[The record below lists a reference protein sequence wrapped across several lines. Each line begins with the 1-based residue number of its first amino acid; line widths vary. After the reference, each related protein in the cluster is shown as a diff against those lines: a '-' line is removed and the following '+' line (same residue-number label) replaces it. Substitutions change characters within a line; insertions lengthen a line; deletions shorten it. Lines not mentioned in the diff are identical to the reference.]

1 MKKLI
6 ILSLLLFTSFKT
18 LAINVIDIAVPDEFV
33 TTMEVTDEY
42 PLVKTGY
49 LTQSISSITDFYQQQ
64 LGDPLKI
71 TGSENYR
78 TLFYNYQ
85 NRKVRISLYHRNYVT
100 EVSIMIEKRY
110 KKHKYNH
117 SFSYSVKALFLY

>member
-6 ILSLLLFTSFKT
+6 VLSLILFTSFKA
-18 LAINVIDIAVPDEFV
+18 LSINVINIALPDEFV

-64 LGDPLKI
+64 LGEPLSV
-71 TGSENYR
+71 TGNENYR
-78 TLFYNYQ
+78 TLHYNYQ
-85 NRKVRISLYHRNYVT
+85 TRKVRISLYHRNYVT
-100 EVSIMIEKRY
+100 EVSIMIE
-110 KKHKYNH
+110 
-117 SFSYSVKALFLY
+117 

>member
-49 LTQSISSITDFYQQQ
+49 LTQSIFSITDFYQQQ

-100 EVSIMIEKRY
+100 EVSIMIEK
-110 KKHKYNH
+110 
-117 SFSYSVKALFLY
+117 AL